1 MPSAYQG
8 LVDIVESLGGR
19 MVHVRKGQ
27 PSGGRWIVS
36 LPGFADRPFD
46 CDGKGGAP
54 ELDRL
59 YVPKVPSPKTYRD
72 YTNTLLP
79 TARESLLAMLRP
91 Q

>member
-8 LVDIVESLGGR
+8 LVDIVESLGGT

-27 PSGGRWIVS
+27 PAGGRWIVS
-36 LPGFADRPFD
+36 LKGYADRSFD

-54 ELDRL
+54 ALDRL
-59 YVPKVPSPKTYRD
+59 YVPKVADPKTYRD

-79 TARESLLAMLRP
+79 TAQASLLAMLRP
-91 Q
+91 H